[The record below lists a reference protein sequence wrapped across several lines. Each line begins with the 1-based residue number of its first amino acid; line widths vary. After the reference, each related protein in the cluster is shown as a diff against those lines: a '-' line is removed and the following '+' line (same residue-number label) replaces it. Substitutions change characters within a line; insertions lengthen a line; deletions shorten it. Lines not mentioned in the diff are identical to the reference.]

1 MEETRILEILFAG
14 DVPSSTLADM
24 ERRGAIRRL
33 ARGIYTRNLT
43 DPPEAVVHRNW
54 ITIVGH
60 QLPNAVITDRSAP
73 VGGPVD
79 GVLYVSSQGRGRV
92 PIELP
97 GLTISRRHG
106 PGPVDGD
113 IPLPG
118 GAFLASKPRGLIDNA
133 APSRARKGAARTLS
147 ATELGE
153 WVDRIC
159 RNDGEQRLLEYRI
172 TGERIA
178 GAIEAHPAQLETV
191 SHLISAAVRSGPL
204 RDIDSPALEARRS
217 GTPHDAD
224 RTRRFD
230 VLVDHLNDLPP
241 RRIEAR
247 PAPWQPFFEAYFSNF
262 IEGTEFTVEEAIA
275 IAIDQVADQ
284 SRPAD
289 SHDISGTYALLSN
302 QAMIAECAATPE
314 EFVTLLKDRHA
325 LIMGGRPEVH
335 PGQLKERGN
344 QAGTTIFVRP
354 ELVIGTL
361 TEGWRRLDN
370 LASPFHRA
378 VYICFVVA
386 EVHPFDDGNG
396 RLSRVFMTSELVAAG
411 QSRIIV
417 PTISRNDY
425 LAALR
430 LLSRQDNPEMLP
442 QVLQHLW
449 RFTDRVDFTSLD
461 EAMADLTASNAF
473 VEASDAE
480 QNGIH
485 LSMPRRSALGLKDSD
500 PTTSLTALHEA

>member
-1 MEETRILEILFAG
+1 MEETRTLEILFAG
-14 DVPSSTLADM
+14 DAPSSTLADM

-33 ARGIYTRNLT
+33 ATGIYTRNLS

-54 ITIVGH
+54 VTIVGH

-73 VGGPVD
+73 IGGPVD
-79 GVLYVSSQGRGRV
+79 GVLYVSSQGRGRA

-97 GLTISRRHG
+97 GLTISRRPG
-106 PGPVDGD
+106 PGPTDGD

-118 GAFLASKPRGLIDNA
+118 GAFLASKPRGLMDNA

-147 ATELGE
+147 AIELGD

-159 RNDGEQRLLEYRI
+159 RNDGEGRLLEYRV
-172 TGERIA
+172 TAERIA
-178 GAIEAHPAQLETV
+178 GSIDASPTQLEKV
-191 SHLISAAVRSGPL
+191 SHLISVAVRSGPQ
-204 RDIDSPALEARRS
+204 RDISSRALTARRG
-217 GTPHDAD
+217 GTPYDAD

-241 RRIEAR
+241 RRIETR
-247 PAPWQPFFEAYFSNF
+247 PAQWQPFFEAYFSNF

-289 SHDISGTYALLSN
+289 SHDISGTYALLSDHE
-302 QAMIAECAATPE
+302 MIAECAASPD

-325 LIMGGRPEVH
+325 LIMGGRPEVG

-344 QAGTTIFVRP
+344 QAGATVFVRP
-354 ELVIGTL
+354 ELVVGTL
-361 TEGWRRLDN
+361 NEGWRRLND
-370 LASPFHRA
+370 LPSPFHRA
-378 VYICFVVA
+378 VYVCFLVA
-386 EVHPFDDGNG
+386 EVHPFNDGNG
-396 RLSRVFMTSELVAAG
+396 RLARAFMTSELEAAG
-411 QSRIIV
+411 QCRIIV

-461 EAMADLTASNAF
+461 QAMAQLTASNAF

-485 LSMPRRSALGLKDSD
+485 LSMPRRSALGLKGSD
-500 PTTSLTALHEA
+500 PNAQ

>member
-1 MEETRILEILFAG
+1 MV
-14 DVPSSTLADM
+14 DQ
-24 ERRGAIRRL
+24 
-33 ARGIYTRNLT
+33 
-43 DPPEAVVHRNW
+43 PEAIVHRNW

-60 QLPNAVITDRSAP
+60 ELPHAVITDRSAP

-79 GVLYVSSQGRGRV
+79 GVLYVSSQGKGRT

-97 GLTISRRHG
+97 GLTISRRPG
-106 PGPVDGD
+106 PGPTDGD

-118 GAFLASKPRGLIDNA
+118 GAFLASKARGLVDNA

-147 ATELGE
+147 ATELGD
-153 WVDRIC
+153 WIDRIC
-159 RNDGEQRLLEYRI
+159 RNDGETRLLEHR
-172 TGERIA
+172 TAGERIA
-178 GAIEAHPAQLETV
+178 GAINATTAQLQTV
-191 SHLISAAVRSGPL
+191 SHLVSAAVNSGPQ
-204 RDIDSPALEARRS
+204 RNVDSPALSARRA
-217 GTPHDAD
+217 GAPYDPD

-230 VLVDHLNDLPP
+230 VLVDYLNDLPP

-247 PAPWQPFFEAYFSNF
+247 EAKWQPFFESYFSNF

-284 SRPAD
+284 ARPAD
-289 SHDISGTYALLSN
+289 SHDISGTYELLNSHEL
-302 QAMIAECAATPE
+302 ITESAATPA
-314 EFVTLLKDRHA
+314 EFATLLKDRHA
-325 LIMGGRPEVH
+325 MIMGGRPEVR
-335 PGQLKERGN
+335 PGQFKERGN
-344 QAGTTIFVRP
+344 QAGATIFVRP
-354 ELVIGTL
+354 ELVAGTL
-361 TEGWRRLDN
+361 SEGWRRLRN

-378 VYICFVVA
+378 VYICFIVA

-396 RLSRVFMTSELVAAG
+396 RLARAFMTSELVAAG
-411 QSRIIV
+411 QGRIIV

-461 EAMADLTASNAF
+461 QAMAQLTASNAF
-473 VEASDAE
+473 VDATEAE
-480 QNGIH
+480 QDGIQ
-485 LSMPRRSALGLKDSD
+485 LTMPRRSALGL
-500 PTTSLTALHEA
+500 